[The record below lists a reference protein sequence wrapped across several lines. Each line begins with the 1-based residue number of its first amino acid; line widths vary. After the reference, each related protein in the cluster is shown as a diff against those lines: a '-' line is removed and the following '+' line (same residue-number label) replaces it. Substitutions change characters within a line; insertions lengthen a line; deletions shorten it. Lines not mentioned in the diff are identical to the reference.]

1 MGLLTDDRAQV
12 GGGPRTAI
20 MLVVGIVVAAI
31 VGAVM
36 VPVAINNLEG
46 DETTTLTQDTD
57 TTYEVDA
64 QLNST
69 VTATTD
75 GSSATVE
82 LNDTRTA
89 GTTSNTINVG
99 SNASYDLQ
107 GGTVTVTVDSATSTG
122 ATVTYEYP
130 RDYSY
135 SSGAQSLWGIL
146 GLVIVLAMFLLVLGR
161 ALQYV

>member
-12 GGGPRTAI
+12 GGGARSAVLLI
-20 MLVVGIVVAAI
+20 VGIVVASI

-36 VPVAINNLEG
+36 VPVAIDSIEG
-46 DETTTLTQDTD
+46 DETNTLTQDTS
-57 TTYEVDA
+57 TVYEVDA
-64 QLNST
+64 ELNST
-69 VTATTD
+69 VTATSD
-75 GSSATVE
+75 GSDATVE

-89 GTTSNTINVG
+89 GTTSQTISVG
-99 SNASYDLQ
+99 SNATYDLQ
-107 GGTVTVTVDSATSTG
+107 GGTVTVTVDSATTTG

>member
-12 GGGPRTAI
+12 GGSARTAVL
-20 MLVVGIVVAAI
+20 LVVSIVVAAI
-31 VGAVM
+31 IGSVM
-36 VPVAINNLEG
+36 VPVAIDSIEG
-46 DETTTLTQDTD
+46 DETTTLTQDTS
-57 TTYEVDA
+57 TTYEVNGV
-64 QLNST
+64 LNST

-75 GSSATVE
+75 GASATVE

-89 GTTSNTINVG
+89 GTTSNTVSVG
-99 SNASYDLQ
+99 STTSYNLQ
-107 GGTVTVTVDSATSTG
+107 GGTVNVTVDSATGTG
-122 ATVTYEYP
+122 ATVTYDYP
-130 RDYSY
+130 RDYAY